1 MNLLRQNTD
10 YAFRLLVGLGRRR
23 GELVNVRVLAEEC
36 QVSQQFAAKIMQKLH
51 DDGLVESV
59 MGPKGGFRLAMHP
72 SGIDLLAV
80 IRAIQGPVVV
90 NTCLL
95 GAQACERQAS
105 CPVTGKLTGLQ
116 DMMETYLRGIT
127 LDDLLA
133 GSLDA
138 TQTTERA

>member
-10 YAFRLLVGLGRRR
+10 YAFRMLVGLGKRR

-36 QVSQQFAAKIMQKLH
+36 QVPQQFAAKIMQKLH
-51 DDGLVESV
+51 DEGIVESV
-59 MGPKGGFRLAMHP
+59 MGPRGGFRLAKHP
-72 SGIDLLAV
+72 SGIDLLTV
-80 IRAIQGPVVV
+80 ICVIQGPVVV

-95 GAQACERQAS
+95 GEQACERQDS

-133 GSLDA
+133 GSFDM
-138 TQTTERA
+138 TEVR

>member
-10 YAFRLLVGLGRRR
+10 YAFRMLVGLGKRH
-23 GELVNVRVLAEEC
+23 GELVNVRTLAEES
-36 QVSQQFAAKIMQKLH
+36 QVPQQFAAKIMQKLH
-51 DDGLVESV
+51 DNGIVESV
-59 MGPKGGFRLAMHP
+59 MGPHGGFRLAKHP

-80 IRAIQGPVVV
+80 IRIIQGPVVL

-95 GAQACERQAS
+95 GEQACPRQDS

-116 DMMETYLRGIT
+116 AMMEDYLHGIT

-133 GSLDA
+133 GNVDVA
-138 TQTTERA
+138 ETR

>member
-10 YAFRLLVGLGRRR
+10 YAFRMLVGLGQRR

-36 QVSQQFAAKIMQKLH
+36 QVPHQFAAKIMQKLH
-51 DDGLVESV
+51 DEGVVESV
-59 MGPKGGFRLAMHP
+59 MGPRGGFRLAKHP
-72 SGIDLLAV
+72 SGIDLLTV
-80 IRAIQGPVVV
+80 IRVIQGPVVV

-95 GAQACERQAS
+95 GEQACERQDH
-105 CPVTGKLTGLQ
+105 CLVTGKLTALQ

-133 GSLDA
+133 GTVDMAKAL
-138 TQTTERA
+138 

>member
-10 YAFRLLVGLGRRR
+10 YAFRMLVGLGKRG

-36 QVSQQFAAKIMQKLH
+36 QVPQQFAAKIMQRLH
-51 DDGLVESV
+51 DEGIVESV
-59 MGPKGGFRLAMHP
+59 MGPRGGFRLAKHP
-72 SGIDLLAV
+72 SGIDLLSV
-80 IRAIQGPVVV
+80 IRVIQGPVVL

-95 GAQACERQAS
+95 GEQACPRQDT
-105 CPVTGKLTGLQ
+105 CPVTVKLTGLQ

-133 GSLDA
+133 GSVDIA
-138 TQTTERA
+138 ETV

>member
-10 YAFRLLVGLGRRR
+10 YAFRMLVGLGKRR

-36 QVSQQFAAKIMQKLH
+36 QVPQQFASKIMQKLH
-51 DDGLVESV
+51 DEGIVESV
-59 MGPKGGFRLAMHP
+59 MGPRGGFRLAKHP
-72 SGIDLLAV
+72 SGIDLLSV
-80 IRAIQGPVVV
+80 ISVIQGPVVV

-95 GAQACERQAS
+95 GEQACQRQDS
-105 CPVTGKLTGLQ
+105 CPITGKLTGLQ

-133 GSLDA
+133 GSLGL
-138 TQTTERA
+138 TQIS

>member
-10 YAFRLLVGLGRRR
+10 YAFRMLVGRGKRR

-36 QVSQQFAAKIMQKLH
+36 QVPQQFAAKIMQKLH
-51 DDGLVESV
+51 DEGIVESV
-59 MGPKGGFRLAMHP
+59 MGPRGGFRLAKHP
-72 SGIDLLAV
+72 SGIDLLTV
-80 IRAIQGPVVV
+80 IRVIQGPVVV

-95 GAQACERQAS
+95 GEQACERQDS
-105 CPVTGKLTGLQ
+105 CPITGKLTGLQ

-133 GSLDA
+133 GSFDV
-138 TQTTERA
+138 TQVS